1 MSYNEAVSRAM
12 QVLCMLADR
21 NGGKLEI
28 SEEEMVLW
36 SDKLKSGMACLGITH
51 QPDGPWIFESLS
63 LKGRAD
69 ILRELLK
76 HVEEDE
82 KQELKQAEPP
92 PQSPETTGLTEEDKS
107 IIRLFNIKP

>member
-1 MSYNEAVSRAM
+1 MDYNEAVSRAM

-51 QPDGPWIFESLS
+51 QPDGPWIFESL
-63 LKGRAD
+63 KGGRAN

-82 KQELKQAEPP
+82 RQELKQDEPP
-92 PQSPETTGLTEEDKS
+92 PQPPETTGLTEEDKS